1 VNTQLKEALSTVI
14 HPGLGEDLISL
25 GMVQRAEVDGD
36 IVNIAV
42 ELFTAGSPLRA
53 PLTKAIEAA
62 AHTVL
67 PNAKVYVA
75 WTADPKPSRFGGG
88 ISAKDYPS
96 LERVQHIILVASGKG
111 GVGKS
116 TVAANLACALM
127 RGGARVGLL
136 DADIYGP
143 SIPTMFNLH
152 KDVFS
157 KDGKTIEPHVQYGLK
172 MMSMGFFVAPDKAMI
187 WRGPMLMSAINQFLG
202 DVAWGELDYLVLDLP
217 PGTGD
222 IQLTLAQSLK
232 LSGAVVVSTPQEVAL
247 ADVVRAQAMFDSLKI
262 PVLGLV
268 ENMSYFLCDGC
279 DKKHYIFDEGGGRRM
294 AEKYEL
300 DVLAEL
306 PLEAGVRASG
316 DQGMPITEE
325 APDSAAAQRFVDLA
339 RKVAGKIAAIQVAG
353 PPPAPEAPEGQ
364 EASQSKAGRRS
375 LPVVN

>member
-1 VNTQLKEALSTVI
+1 VNTQLREALSTVI
-14 HPGLGEDLISL
+14 HPGLGKDLVSL
-25 GMVQRAEVDGD
+25 GMVNQANEEDGV
-36 IVNIAV
+36 VNIAI
-42 ELFTAGSPLRA
+42 ELLTAGSPLRA
-53 PLTKAIEAA
+53 PLTEAIEAA
-62 AHTVL
+62 VHTKL
-67 PNAKVYVA
+67 PGTRVYVA

-88 ISAKDYPS
+88 LSAKAYPS
-96 LERVQHIILVASGKG
+96 LEKVQHIILVASGKG

-116 TVAANLACALM
+116 TVAANLACALL

-143 SIPTMFNLH
+143 SVPTMFNLH

-202 DVAWGELDYLVLDLP
+202 DVSWGELDYLVLDLP

-268 ENMSYFLCDGC
+268 ENMSYFICDGC
-279 DKKHYIFDEGGGRRM
+279 DKKHHIFDEGGGRRM
-294 AEKYEL
+294 AEKYGL

-306 PLEAGVRASG
+306 PLDPALRASG

-325 APDSAAAQRFVDLA
+325 APESASAKRFVELA
-339 RKVAGKIAAIQVAG
+339 RKVAGKLSVIQMAG
-353 PPPAPEAPEGQ
+353 PPEPEE
-364 EASQSKAGRRS
+364 SDSTQSKPGRRS
-375 LPVVN
+375 LPVVS

>member
-1 VNTQLKEALSTVI
+1 MDTQIEEALKTVI
-14 HPGLGEDLISL
+14 HPGLGEDLVSL
-25 GMVQRAEVDGD
+25 GMVTKAEVDGET
-36 IVNIAV
+36 VNIAIQ
-42 ELFTAGSPLRA
+42 LMTAGSPLRA
-53 PLTKAIEAA
+53 PLTEAVTEA
-62 AHTVL
+62 VQ
-67 PNAKVYVA
+67 AKIPGARVYIA
-75 WTADPKPSRFGGG
+75 WTADAKPSRFGGG
-88 ISAKDYPS
+88 LSAKNYPS
-96 LERVQHIILVASGKG
+96 LDRVQHIILVASGKG

-127 RGGARVGLL
+127 RGGARVGLM

-143 SIPTMFNLH
+143 SVPTMFNLH

-202 DVAWGELDYLVLDLP
+202 DVSWGELDYLILDLP

-222 IQLTLAQSLK
+222 VQLTLAQSLTVT
-232 LSGAVVVSTPQEVAL
+232 GAVVVSTPQEVAL
-247 ADVVRAQAMFDSLKI
+247 ADVVRAQAMFDSVKI

-279 DKKHYIFDEGGGRRM
+279 DKKHFIFDEGGGSRM
-294 AEKYEL
+294 ADKYGLE
-300 DVLAEL
+300 VLAEL
-306 PLEAGVRASG
+306 PLDPALRASG

-325 APDSAAAQRFVDLA
+325 APESPAAQRFIDLGRA
-339 RKVAGKIAAIQVAG
+339 VAAKIAAVQVAG
-353 PPPAPEAPEGQ
+353 PPEVEEKATPQ
-364 EASQSKAGRRS
+364 TKAGRRS

>member
-1 VNTQLKEALSTVI
+1 MNTELKAALSSVI
-14 HPGLGEDLISL
+14 HPGLGQDLISL
-25 GMVQRAEVDGD
+25 GMVTQATLEGKTA
-36 IVNIAV
+36 NIAV
-42 ELFTAGSPLRA
+42 QLMTAGSPLRA
-53 PLTKAIEAA
+53 PLTEAIEAA
-62 AHTVL
+62 VEARVPGT
-67 PNAKVYVA
+67 KVYIA
-75 WTADPKPSRFGGG
+75 WTSDAKPSRFGGG
-88 ISAKDYPS
+88 LSAKNYPS
-96 LERVQHIILVASGKG
+96 LDRVQHIILVASGKG

-127 RGGARVGLL
+127 RGGARVGIM

-143 SIPTMFNLH
+143 SVPTMFDLH

-202 DVAWGELDYLVLDLP
+202 DVSWGELDYLILDLP

-222 IQLTLAQSLK
+222 VQLTLAQSLTVT
-232 LSGAVVVSTPQEVAL
+232 GAVVVSTPQEVAL
-247 ADVVRAQAMFDSLKI
+247 ADVVRAQAMFESVKI

-279 DKKHYIFDEGGGRRM
+279 DKKHFIFDEGGGSRM
-294 AEKYEL
+294 AAKYGL

-306 PLEAGVRASG
+306 PLDPALRASG
-316 DQGMPITEE
+316 DQGMPLTEE
-325 APDSAAAQRFVDLA
+325 APESPAAQRFIELGRA
-339 RKVAGKIAAIQVAG
+339 VAGKVAALQAAG
-353 PPPAPEAPEGQ
+353 PPVVEE
-364 EASQSKAGRRS
+364 EASSQTKAGRRS

>member
-1 VNTQLKEALSTVI
+1 MNEQILDVLRGIS
-14 HPGLGEDLISL
+14 HPGLDRDLVSL
-25 GMVQRAEVDGD
+25 GMVKKAAIDGD
-36 IVNIAV
+36 QVNILI
-42 ELFTAGSPLRA
+42 ELMTAGSPLRA
-53 PLTKAIEAA
+53 PLAAAIEEAVL
-62 AHTVL
+62 TVL
-67 PNAKVYVA
+67 PGKQVFVA

-88 ISAKDYPS
+88 LAAKSYPS

-127 RGGARVGLL
+127 RGGAKVGLL

-143 SIPTMFNLH
+143 SVPTMFNLR

-172 MMSMGFFVAPDKAMI
+172 MMSMGFFVQPDKAMI
-187 WRGPMLMSAINQFLG
+187 WRGPMLMSAIGQFLG

-222 IQLTLAQSLK
+222 VQLTLAQSLK
-232 LSGAVVVSTPQEVAL
+232 VSGAVVVSTPQEVAL
-247 ADVVRAQAMFDSLKI
+247 ADVVRAQAMFDSVKI

-279 DKKHYIFDEGGGRRM
+279 DKKHYIFDQGGGAHFADRFS
-294 AEKYEL
+294 APL
-300 DVLAEL
+300 LAEL
-306 PLEAGVRASG
+306 PLETSVRAAG

-325 APDSAAAQRFVDLA
+325 APASPAAQRYIELSRAVEERLA
-339 RKVAGKIAAIQVAG
+339 QVQMAG
-353 PPPAPEAPEGQ
+353 PPPEPEAESP
-364 EASQSKAGRRS
+364 SRTKAGRRS
-375 LPVVN
+375 LPVVS

>member
-1 VNTQLKEALSTVI
+1 MQCI
-14 HPGLGEDLISL
+14 GEVS
-25 GMVQRAEVDGD
+25 GTAEILV
-36 IVNIAV
+36 V
-42 ELFTAGSPLRA
+42 LA
-53 PLTKAIEAA
+53 PLN
-62 AHTVL
+62 V
-67 PNAKVYVA
+67 VA
-75 WTADPKPSRFGGG
+75 DTRKPSRFGGG
-88 ISAKDYPS
+88 LSAKNYPS
-96 LERVQHIILVASGKG
+96 LDRVQHIILVASGKG

-127 RGGARVGLL
+127 RGGARVGLM

-143 SIPTMFNLH
+143 SVPTMFNLH

-202 DVAWGELDYLVLDLP
+202 DVSWGELDYLILDLP

-222 IQLTLAQSLK
+222 VQLTLAQSLTVT
-232 LSGAVVVSTPQEVAL
+232 GAVVVSTPQEVAL
-247 ADVVRAQAMFDSLKI
+247 ADVVRAQAMFDSVKI

-279 DKKHYIFDEGGGRRM
+279 DKKHFIFDEGGGSRM
-294 AEKYEL
+294 ADKYGLE
-300 DVLAEL
+300 VLAEL
-306 PLEAGVRASG
+306 PLDPALRASG

-325 APDSAAAQRFVDLA
+325 APESPAAQRFIDLGRA
-339 RKVAGKIAAIQVAG
+339 VAAKIAAVQVAG
-353 PPPAPEAPEGQ
+353 PPEVEEKATPQ
-364 EASQSKAGRRS
+364 TKAGRRS

>member
-1 VNTQLKEALSTVI
+1 MDTQIEEALRTVI
-14 HPGLGEDLISL
+14 HPGLGEDLVSL
-25 GMVQRAEVDGD
+25 GMVTKAEVDGET
-36 IVNIAV
+36 VNIAIQ
-42 ELFTAGSPLRA
+42 LMTAGSPLRA
-53 PLTKAIEAA
+53 PLTEAVTEA
-62 AHTVL
+62 VQ
-67 PNAKVYVA
+67 AKIPGARVYIA
-75 WTADPKPSRFGGG
+75 WTADAKPSRFGGG
-88 ISAKDYPS
+88 LSAKHYPS
-96 LERVQHIILVASGKG
+96 LDRVQHIILVASGKG

-127 RGGARVGLL
+127 RGGARVGLM

-143 SIPTMFNLH
+143 SVPTMFNLH

-202 DVAWGELDYLVLDLP
+202 DVSWGELDYLILDLP

-222 IQLTLAQSLK
+222 VQLTLAQSLTVT
-232 LSGAVVVSTPQEVAL
+232 GAVVVSTPQEVAL
-247 ADVVRAQAMFDSLKI
+247 ADVVRAQAMFDSVKI

-279 DKKHYIFDEGGGRRM
+279 DKKHFIFDEGGGSRM
-294 AEKYEL
+294 ADKYGLE
-300 DVLAEL
+300 VLAEL
-306 PLEAGVRASG
+306 PLDPALRASG

-325 APDSAAAQRFVDLA
+325 APESPAAQRFIDLGRA
-339 RKVAGKIAAIQVAG
+339 VAAKIAAVQVAG
-353 PPPAPEAPEGQ
+353 PPEVEEKATPQ
-364 EASQSKAGRRS
+364 TKAGRRS